1 MRRARCCRA
10 TAVRRAAAAPRCDA
24 RPRTHRHGGAWPQGL
39 RLAAALCVVG
49 AGAARAQQPPLP
61 VTATR
66 ADSLTALARLDSLVA
81 RPAALAATWHS
92 RGLLAWQL
100 SQGKRAVG
108 TRVDREQL
116 RLNQAADS
124 SLVQAVT
131 LEPTSVRFLQD
142 FATYRSQGSPVV
154 RAGATRYI
162 KRAFEA
168 ARAQGDSL
176 AVAQMADVL
185 GMLAFKD
192 YQTMFGRRMSLSNGP
207 GASLLDILGQ
217 QTGARS
223 SWAWH
228 GQGEVGSVIADRNR
242 ANSDRMTGST
252 SIAENSV
259 RELIESRSVLVGGNP
274 PPGVA
279 AFDDALEYFETATR
293 AAPTLPLPWRHRM
306 AALADRQRWEELH
319 VVARERL
326 AIAPWDPNAW
336 LALGLARH
344 RSDQPGAMAS
354 FDSAFAQM
362 TASTRARLDR
372 VERIL
377 RPSAV
382 KALDALSPT
391 ERTRTVQFAWTA
403 ADPLWS
409 VPGNEVRAEYLARVA
424 FAELRYTDEEAKL
437 HGVDTFPGDLHVR
450 YGFPKV
456 TANWSCAGA
465 MAEADTPDSANQTCL
480 FWWFAPRLQFIVH
493 YQPIFNR
500 FRAGFDDVA
509 INEEVQSQAPAS
521 WAGAPGVPAI
531 DTIPLRV
538 ARFRP
543 DGARPS
549 VFVSGAVPL
558 QRIRVEGV
566 RAVAP
571 VTQIWLFADGAAAV
585 TRDSAR
591 AGNDGL
597 TAWKLRAPTG
607 DLYARAEAMIEGG
620 GAARGTT
627 FAPSVAAGDGLAVSD
642 IVVAAAVAAG
652 TAPARRWHELAILP
666 APDTL
671 PRARGIA
678 LAWEIYGLSARDGTQ
693 RYAVRLVLEKASKS
707 VAGRIVAQIGGLVGV
722 QRGNDRVTLTFERDA
737 AARDVTVE
745 HVSLSLREA
754 PAGRYTLSVEITD
767 TATGARASRRTPLL
781 IAP

>member
-1 MRRARCCRA
+1 MRH
-10 TAVRRAAAAPRCDA
+10 AAAAPQCGA
-24 RPRTHRHGGAWPQGL
+24 LPRTL
-39 RLAAALCVVG
+39 RFVIALSAVGTSVTLAQHA
-49 AGAARAQQPPLP
+49 PLP

-66 ADSLTALARLDSLVA
+66 ADSMAALSRLDSLVA
-81 RPAALAATWHS
+81 HPDAPAAAWHA

-116 RLNQAADS
+116 RLNQVADS

-131 LEPTSVRFLQD
+131 LEPTSVRFLMD
-142 FATYRSQGSPVV
+142 FATYRSQGSPMV

-162 KRAFEA
+162 KRAFDA

-176 AVAQMADVL
+176 AVAQMADAL
-185 GMLAFKD
+185 GVLAFKD
-192 YQTMFGRRMSLSNGP
+192 FQVMFGRRMSLNNGP

-223 SWAWH
+223 SWAWW
-228 GQGEVGSVIADRNR
+228 GEETGANKAIAERNR
-242 ANSDRMTGST
+242 ANSDRIMGST
-252 SIAENSV
+252 SSAESSV
-259 RELIESRSVLVGGNP
+259 RELIESHSVLVGGNP

-279 AFDDALEYFETATR
+279 AYDDALEYFETATR

-326 AIAPWDPNAW
+326 AVAPWDPDAW
-336 LALGLARH
+336 LALGLAQH
-344 RSDQPGAMAS
+344 RSDQLGAMAS

-362 TASTRARLDR
+362 TATTRARLDR
-372 VERIL
+372 VERIM
-377 RPSAV
+377 RPKAV
-382 KALDALSPT
+382 KALDALSPA
-391 ERTRTVQFAWTA
+391 ERARTMQFAWTA

-424 FAELRYTDEEAKL
+424 FAELRYTDEEKGT
-437 HGVDTFPGDLHVR
+437 HGVDTFAGDLHVR
-450 YGFPKV
+450 YGFPRV
-456 TANWSCAGA
+456 TANWSCAGS
-465 MAEADTPDSANQTCL
+465 MAEADTPDSAHQTCL
-480 FWWFAPRLQFIVH
+480 FWWYAPRLQFLVH
-493 YQPIFNR
+493 YMPIFNR

-509 INEEVQSQAPAS
+509 INEEVQSEAPAT
-521 WAGAPGVPAI
+521 WAGAPGIPAI
-531 DTIPLRV
+531 DSIPLRV

-543 DGARPS
+543 DGTQPS
-549 VFVSGAVPL
+549 VFVSGVVPL
-558 QRIRVEGV
+558 QKMRVEGV
-566 RAVAP
+566 RTPPPLAR
-571 VTQIWLFADGAAAV
+571 IWMFADGADAV
-585 TRDSAR
+585 ARDSTRPGDDGR
-591 AGNDGL
+591 A
-597 TAWKLRAPTG
+597 AWKLRAPAG
-607 DLYARAEAMIEGG
+607 DLYARAEAMVEGG

-627 FAPSVAAGDGLAVSD
+627 FAPNISTSNALALSD
-642 IVVAAAVAAG
+642 IVVAAGVADGA
-652 TAPARRWHELAILP
+652 APARRWHELAILP

-678 LAWEIYGLSARDGTQ
+678 LAWEVYNLSARNGAQ
-693 RYAVRLVLEKASKS
+693 HYSVRLVLEKASKS

-745 HVSLSLREA
+745 HVALSLREA
-754 PAGRYTLSVEITD
+754 PTGRYRLSVEITD
-767 TATGARASRRTPLL
+767 IASGARASRSTPLL

>member
-1 MRRARCCRA
+1 M
-10 TAVRRAAAAPRCDA
+10 RRAAAAPRGGLLL
-24 RPRTHRHGGAWPQGL
+24 RTMPL
-39 RLAAALCVVG
+39 VAALCALVG
-49 AGAARAQQPPLP
+49 DVAVAQQTPLP
-61 VTATR
+61 PTATR
-66 ADSLTALARLDSLVA
+66 ADSLAALARLDSLVVY
-81 RPAALAATWHS
+81 PDVPAATWHA

-131 LEPTSVRFLQD
+131 LAPTNVRFLRD

-162 KRAFEA
+162 KRAFDT

-176 AVAQMADVL
+176 AVAQLADAL
-185 GMLAFKD
+185 GLLAFRD
-192 YQTMFGRRMSLSNGP
+192 YQMMFGRRMSLGNGP

-228 GQGEVGSVIADRNR
+228 TRGGELGRIIADRKR
-242 ANSDRMTGST
+242 SDSDRLFGST
-252 SIAENSV
+252 SAAENSV
-259 RELIESRSVLVGGNP
+259 RELIESRSVPVGGNP

-279 AFDDALEYFETATR
+279 TFDDALEYFETATR
-293 AAPTLPLPWRHRM
+293 AAPALPLPWRHRM

-326 AIAPWDPNAW
+326 AIAPWDPDAW
-336 LALGLARH
+336 LALGLAQH
-344 RSDQPGAMAS
+344 RSGQPGAMPS

-362 TASTRARLDR
+362 SATTRARLDR
-372 VERIL
+372 VERIM
-377 RPSAV
+377 RPKAV
-382 KALDALSPT
+382 KALDALTPD
-391 ERTRTVQFAWTA
+391 ERARTVQFVWTA

-409 VPGNEVRAEYLARVA
+409 VPGNEVRIEYLARVA
-424 FAELRYTDEEAKL
+424 FAELRFTDEEKGM
-437 HGVDTFPGDLHVR
+437 HGVDTSPGDLHVR

-456 TANWSCAGA
+456 TANWSCSGA
-465 MAEADTPDSANQTCL
+465 MAESETPDSGNQVCW
-480 FWWFAPRLQFIVH
+480 FWWYAPRLQFILH
-493 YQPIFNR
+493 FQPIFNR

-509 INEEVQSQAPAS
+509 VNEEVQAETPAT
-521 WAGAPGVPAI
+521 WANTPGLPAI
-531 DTIPLRV
+531 DSIPLRV

-543 DGARPS
+543 DGERPS
-549 VFVSGAVPL
+549 IFVSGAVPL
-558 QRIRVEGV
+558 QKMRVEGI
-566 RAVAP
+566 RTSPPFA
-571 VTQIWLFADGAAAV
+571 QLWMFADGAAAV
-585 TRDSAR
+585 VRDSVR
-591 AGNDGL
+591 IGNDGL
-597 TAWKLRAPTG
+597 AAWKLSAPAG
-607 DLYARAEAMIEGG
+607 DLYARAEAMVEGG

-627 FAPSVAAGDGLAVSD
+627 FAPSLAADDRLGLSD
-642 IVVAAAVAAG
+642 IVVAASVAASAS
-652 TAPARRWHELAILP
+652 TARRWHDLVIIP

-678 LAWEIYGLSARDGTQ
+678 LAWEVYGLSANDETQ
-693 RYAVRLVLEKASKS
+693 RYSVRLVLAKASKS

-722 QRGNDRVTLTFERDA
+722 QRGNDRVTLTYERDA
-737 AARDVTVE
+737 AARDVIAE
-745 HVSLSLREA
+745 HVALSLREA

-767 TATGARASRRTPLL
+767 KVTGTKASRSTPLL

>member
-1 MRRARCCRA
+1 ML
-10 TAVRRAAAAPRCDA
+10 P
-24 RPRTHRHGGAWPQGL
+24 
-39 RLAAALCVVG
+39 LAAALCVLGTGLGTV
-49 AGAARAQQPPLP
+49 AARAQQSPLP

-66 ADSLTALARLDSLVA
+66 ADSMTALARYDSLVA
-81 RPAALAATWHS
+81 RPDAPAATWHA

-131 LEPTSVRFLQD
+131 LAPTSVRFLMD
-142 FATYRSQGSPVV
+142 FATYRSQGSPFV

-162 KRAFEA
+162 KRAFDA

-176 AVAQMADVL
+176 AVAQMADAL
-185 GMLAFKD
+185 GLLAFKD
-192 YQTMFGRRMSLSNGP
+192 YQTMFGRRMSLGNGP

-223 SWAWH
+223 SWAWYRR
-228 GQGEVGSVIADRNR
+228 GDEVGRLTADQNR
-242 ANSDRMTGST
+242 SNSDRMMGST
-252 SIAENSV
+252 STAESSV

-279 AFDDALEYFETATR
+279 AFDDALEYFETATH
-293 AAPTLPLPWRHRM
+293 AAPTLPLPWRHRF

-319 VVARERL
+319 VVSRERL
-326 AIAPWDPNAW
+326 AIAPWDPDAW
-336 LALGLARH
+336 LALGLAQH
-344 RSDQPGAMAS
+344 RSDQSGAMAS

-362 TASTRARLDR
+362 TATTRARLDR
-372 VERIL
+372 VERIM
-377 RPSAV
+377 RPQAV
-382 KALDALSPT
+382 KALDALSPD
-391 ERTRTVQFAWTA
+391 ERASTLQFVWTA

-409 VPGNEVRAEYLARVA
+409 VPGNEVRTEYLARVA
-424 FAELRYTDEEAKL
+424 YAELRYTDEEKGMR
-437 HGVDTFPGDLHVR
+437 GVDTFPGDLHVR

-456 TANWSCAGA
+456 TANWSCSGA
-465 MAEADTPDSANQTCL
+465 MAEADTPDSANQTCMY
-480 FWWFAPRLQFIVH
+480 WWYAPRLQFLVH
-493 YQPIFNR
+493 YMPIFNH
-500 FRAGFDDVA
+500 FRTGFDDVA
-509 INEEVQSQAPAS
+509 VNEELQSEAPAN
-521 WAGAPGVPAI
+521 WANTPGLPSI
-531 DTIPLRV
+531 DSIPLRV

-549 VFVSGAVPL
+549 VFVSGVVPL
-558 QRIRVEGV
+558 KKMRVEGV
-566 RAVAP
+566 QTP
-571 VTQIWLFADGAAAV
+571 PPLTQMWMFADGAATVA
-585 TRDSAR
+585 RDSVRTGDDGR
-591 AGNDGL
+591 A
-597 TAWKLRAPTG
+597 AWKLRAPSG
-607 DLYARAEAMIEGG
+607 DLYARAEAMVDGG

-627 FAPSVAAGDGLAVSD
+627 FAPSVNSGTALALSD
-642 IVVAAAVAAG
+642 IIVAASVAEGAS
-652 TAPARRWHELAILP
+652 PARRWHELSILP

-671 PRARGIA
+671 QRARGIA
-678 LAWEIYGLSARDGTQ
+678 LAWEVYNLSAKEGTQ
-693 RYAVRLVLEKASKS
+693 HYAVRLVLEKASKS

-745 HVSLSLREA
+745 HVALSLREA

-767 TATGARASRRTPLL
+767 KVSGASVSRRTPLL